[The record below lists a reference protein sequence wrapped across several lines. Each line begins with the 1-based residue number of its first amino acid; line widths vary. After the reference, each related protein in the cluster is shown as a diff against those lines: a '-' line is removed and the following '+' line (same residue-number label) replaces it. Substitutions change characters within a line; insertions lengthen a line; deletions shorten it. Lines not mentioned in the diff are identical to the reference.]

1 VNHLHPIT
9 VRIHLREGSFAGTC
23 LLRRKTIFTGPKKI
37 DVDGRNYSAKKFV
50 IAIGSRLAVSR
61 DKLIHPQERP
71 QRLIVISGGFFD
83 TMAS

>member
-1 VNHLHPIT
+1 LPAK
-9 VRIHLREGSFAGTC
+9 LGKA
-23 LLRRKTIFTGPKKI
+23 IFTGPNEI
-37 DVDGRNYSAKKFV
+37 NVDGRNYSAKKFV
-50 IAIGSRLAVSR
+50 IAIGSRLAVSS